1 MLRRLYNYSSRNLVR
16 FLVWPS
22 LINRRIGEV
31 LDLPDLYTR
40 ATAIPNLLRP
50 NSFHHRHRVHVCL
63 VKFVILFF
71 FEQLTL
77 QKNCIVYDRF
87 MIEDLFYTIWIVHS
101 SPEINKFAGCYLFI
115 NISEWTGYVNSCSFY
130 FNNFQWKLILNFDD
144 VLKTTKGS
152 LAKVRKLKLI
162 HQKHP
167 KEQQIVPPKLL
178 SYLQPYN
185 AVIFINYGK
194 GCSVITMQRY
204 FACIWST
211 TSGTRELTYSI
222 TPTVRSVCLTSV
234 CLVCQSSRDLVET
247 ASRKH
252 RYRKGVHWHTSESTL
267 RMHLCTS

>member
-1 MLRRLYNYSSRNLVR
+1 
-16 FLVWPS
+16 
-22 LINRRIGEV
+22 
-31 LDLPDLYTR
+31 
-40 ATAIPNLLRP
+40 
-50 NSFHHRHRVHVCL
+50 
-63 VKFVILFF
+63 
-71 FEQLTL
+71 
-77 QKNCIVYDRF
+77 

-101 SPEINKFAGCYLFI
+101 RPEINKFAGCYLFI

-162 HQKHP
+162 HQKYP